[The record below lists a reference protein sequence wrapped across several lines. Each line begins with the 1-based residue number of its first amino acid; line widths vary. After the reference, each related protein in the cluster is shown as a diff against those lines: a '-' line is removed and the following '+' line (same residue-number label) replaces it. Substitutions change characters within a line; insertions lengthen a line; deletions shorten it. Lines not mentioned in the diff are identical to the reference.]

1 MNTGKEKRH
10 AMEEAVIKL
19 RDRNTAYRAYNEND
33 VFTLNGSPAFGVLDY
48 WRFMFSQLNNQQE
61 TIAEY
66 LVNRSL
72 GVDKAENVS
81 YWTGYDLSYRTK
93 RIEVK
98 ASSYVHPWNRKR
110 VSQIR
115 TFSIAPSNNLYWN
128 GMAGSNEKK
137 LSRQSDIYVF
147 CLHTNQ
153 DIESVDPLVLDY
165 QDQQPR

>member
-81 YWTGYDLSYRTK
+81 YWTGYDLSYRAK

-98 ASSYVHPWNRKR
+98 ASILRSSSRFSRNCLIWLKVRLNWN
-110 VSQIR
+110 
-115 TFSIAPSNNLYWN
+115 TA
-128 GMAGSNEKK
+128 
-137 LSRQSDIYVF
+137 
-147 CLHTNQ
+147 
-153 DIESVDPLVLDY
+153 
-165 QDQQPR
+165 

>member
-1 MNTGKEKRH
+1 MN
-10 AMEEAVIKL
+10 
-19 RDRNTAYRAYNEND
+19 
-33 VFTLNGSPAFGVLDY
+33 
-48 WRFMFSQLNNQQE
+48 
-61 TIAEY
+61 
-66 LVNRSL
+66 
-72 GVDKAENVS
+72 DKAENVS
-81 YWTGYDLSYRTK
+81 YWTGYDLSYRAK

-98 ASSYVHPWNRKR
+98 ASSYVLPWNRKR

-128 GMAGSNEKK
+128 GMAESNEKK

-165 QDQQPR
+165 WEFYVVPTFVIDERCERIGNPDQKKISLNVVKRLSKGSVSWSGLRQRVDDVVDIVNRHLDESDIAVSPKGAQQ